1 MSRVPRPCSLVLL
14 TSRGDC
20 QFQADLFELAKLGGA
35 ELAGHRASDAPG
47 VPAPDPL
54 LERQA
59 FAGQREAD
67 AAPVAWVCLALNEPA
82 VRQPVHQPGQ
92 GRLAEQHVP
101 VQLAKA
107 HRLGALGQGVEDVVL
122 PHGDVLPDVLRGEL
136 LYQRRVGGQ
145 QGLPRVVGEVPALF
159 SRWHRPAG
167 FSRWHRPAG
176 FSRWHRP
183 AGFPRWHRPA
193 GFPRWHGRV
202 GGHRSVGPQRSGYS
216 AWNSGA
222 VSWYGDDPVTLSPR
236 FAFGRGCRGDWSP
249 YFALTRLSC
258 VGASGVSGSRRAA
271 ISLRSTGMTSPPSNS
286 SWLSTV
292 FSGRP
297 AWSIRNSWRW

>member
-20 QFQADLFELAKLGGA
+20 QFQADLFQLAKLGGA
-35 ELAGHRASDAPG
+35 ELTGQRASDAPG

-54 LERQA
+54 LKRQA

-67 AAPVAWVCLALNEPA
+67 AAPVAGVGRALNEPA
-82 VRQPVHQPGQ
+82 VGQPVHQPGQ

-107 HRLGALGQGVEDVVL
+107 QRLAALGQRVEDVVL
-122 PHGDVLPDVLRGEL
+122 AHGDVLPDVLCGEL
-136 LYQRRVGGQ
+136 LHQRRVGSQ
-145 QGLPRVVGEVPALF
+145 QRLPRVVGEVP
-159 SRWHRPAG
+159 S
-167 FSRWHRPAG
+167 
-176 FSRWHRP
+176 
-183 AGFPRWHRPA
+183 
-193 GFPRWHGRV
+193 V
-202 GGHRSVGPQRSGYS
+202 GHRSVSPQISGYS

-222 VSWYGDDPVTLSPR
+222 VSWYGDAPVTLSPR
-236 FAFGRGCRGDWSP
+236 FAFGRGCRGGWSP
-249 YFALTRLSC
+249 YSALTRLSW
-258 VGASGVSGSRRAA
+258 VGASGVSGSRRAP
-271 ISLRSTGMTSPPSNS
+271 ISLRRTGMTSPPSSS
-286 SWLSTV
+286 SWPSTI

>member
-20 QFQADLFELAKLGGA
+20 QFQADLFQLAKLGGA
-35 ELAGHRASDAPG
+35 ELAGQRASDAPG

-59 FAGQREAD
+59 VAGQREAD
-67 AAPVAWVCLALNEPA
+67 AAPVAWVCRAVNEPA

-92 GRLAEQHVP
+92 GRLTEQHVP

-107 HRLGALGQGVEDVVL
+107 QRLMALGQGVEDVVL
-122 PHGDVLPDVLRGEL
+122 PHGDVLPDVLRREL
-136 LYQRRVGGQ
+136 LHQRRVGGQ
-145 QGLPRVVGEVPALF
+145 QCLPRVVREVPTVL
-159 SRWHRPAG
+159 SCWHRPAG
-167 FSRWHRPAG
+167 FSCWHRPAG
-176 FSRWHRP
+176 
-183 AGFPRWHRPA
+183 
-193 GFPRWHGRV
+193 
-202 GGHRSVGPQRSGYS
+202 GHRSVSHQMSGYS

-236 FAFGRGCRGDWSP
+236 FAFGRGCRGGWSP

-271 ISLRSTGMTSPPSNS
+271 ISLRRTGMTSPPSSS
-286 SWLSTV
+286 SWPSTV